1 MGTITKVKPE
11 ELRNYYRDLK
21 ARVALKATLNK
32 VVVLDTPTATVFED
46 GTKIFK

>member
-1 MGTITKVKPE
+1 MGTITKVTRE
-11 ELRNYYRDLK
+11 ELHNYYANLR
-21 ARVALKATLNK
+21 ARAIKDALNK